1 MIWLNRKT
9 CPATSLVTF
18 SVRSHPARFNGFL
31 FYSRS
36 CSKARFS
43 QYALLQVFVELL
55 QDEQPDLVN
64 SAQAMT
70 QEEREARLEEL
81 KTKRAATDSGAWE
94 SRQR

>member
-1 MIWLNRKT
+1 M
-9 CPATSLVTF
+9 
-18 SVRSHPARFNGFL
+18 
-31 FYSRS
+31 
-36 CSKARFS
+36 
-43 QYALLQVFVELL
+43 ELL

-94 SRQR
+94 SKQR